1 MRYSSDTIPADAYID
16 PDFTL
21 LNVFSLHYLVTL
33 HHTTTNYQIPLPD
46 LSGLIPMDS
55 HTRDINDA
63 ESQVIPLL
71 KSSTPEDVDCYSIY
85 AAQQAISKLVSIK
98 RHPYDLA
105 CAVTDFKLQG
115 RTLPTLII
123 SLCKRKRMPWM
134 TLQAFYV
141 LISRVSSMSS
151 IRLLQ
156 KDRSALDSVRKQMP
170 DQYLYAWER
179 GYDEHGKWSADLAA
193 VALQN
198 IRNAR
203 RMEKMAAAT
212 NIGEQQFTDNQR
224 SPNKRRPAVNSSPNK
239 RQTLQTCST
248 CKLTGHNA
256 QRCRSTSERQSSTS
270 ERQLFTPA
278 PQSSPSLPDS
288 AVL

>member
-1 MRYSSDTIPADAYID
+1 
-16 PDFTL
+16 
-21 LNVFSLHYLVTL
+21 
-33 HHTTTNYQIPLPD
+33 
-46 LSGLIPMDS
+46 
-55 HTRDINDA
+55 
-63 ESQVIPLL
+63 
-71 KSSTPEDVDCYSIY
+71 VDCYSIY
-85 AAQQAISKLVSIK
+85 ATQQAISKLVSIK

-105 CAVTDFKLQG
+105 FAVTDFKLQG
-115 RTLPTLII
+115 RTLPKLII
-123 SLCKRKRMPWM
+123 SLCKRQRMPWM

-151 IRLLQ
+151 IKLLQ

-179 GYDEHGKWSADLAA
+179 GYDEHGKWSDDLAA

-203 RMEKMAAAT
+203 RTEKMAAAT
-212 NIGEQQFTDNQR
+212 NIREQQFTDNQR
-224 SPNKRRPAVNSSPNK
+224 SPNKRRPAVSSSPNK

-256 QRCRSTSERQSSTS
+256 QSCRNTSDCQTSTSA
-270 ERQLFTPA
+270 RQLYIPA
-278 PQSSPSLPDS
+278 PQSSHS
-288 AVL
+288 